1 MSAHEEHPAPGLA
14 PRRPN
19 VRPWWHRADATATA
33 LTAVA
38 DPFLDALSPEGRVTM
53 ASVWQERGN
62 SELRVG
68 STFCAVTTQ
77 LIQYGGDE
85 MVMTLLAQAMRDEV
99 YHSQISVE
107 MASRYRGGDPLWP
120 GPQPTHVPVFAPSE
134 GKLRAT
140 LLVMTLCCINETVAC
155 GILEG
160 QIAKVASPLS
170 KAAAQTILSD
180 EIDHARAGWAHLAS
194 RQVGP
199 AILGEL
205 GGWLPRL
212 LSARLNELAVE
223 DAPPYPGEEY
233 QELGVLSR
241 RERKVIVHTTLHEV
255 MLPGFA
261 RAGIDVGPAS
271 QWADETF
278 GKRVRPA

>member
-1 MSAHEEHPAPGLA
+1 MRELEEYPAPALT

-19 VRPWWHRADATATA
+19 VRPWWSRADATATE
-33 LTAVA
+33 LGAVI
-38 DPFLDALSPEGRVTM
+38 DPAIDALSPEDRETM
-53 ASVWQERGN
+53 AAVWQERGN

-85 MVMTLLAQAMRDEV
+85 MVLTLLSQAMRDEV

-107 MASRYRGGDPLWP
+107 MASRYRAGHAVIWP

-160 QIAKVASPLS
+160 QIAKVGSPLT

-180 EIDHARAGWAHLAS
+180 EIDHARAGWAHLVS

-199 AILGEL
+199 AILGQI
-205 GGWLPRL
+205 GSWLPRL
-212 LSARLNELAVE
+212 LSARLNELAAIE
-223 DAPPYPGEEY
+223 GAPPFPGE
-233 QELGVLSR
+233 QFKDLGVLTR
-241 RERKVIVHTTLHEV
+241 RERKVIVHATLHEV

-261 RAGIDVGPAS
+261 RAGIDIGPAT

-278 GKRVRPA
+278 GPRAA

>member
-1 MSAHEEHPAPGLA
+1 MSEHEEYPAPGLT

-19 VRPWWHRADATATA
+19 ARPWWSRADATAVDLA
-33 LTAVA
+33 AVV
-38 DPFLDALSPEGRVTM
+38 DPAIDALSLEGRATM
-53 ASVWQERGN
+53 AAVWQERGN
-62 SELRVG
+62 SELQVG

-85 MVMTLLAQAMRDEV
+85 MVLTLLSQAMRDEV
-99 YHSQISVE
+99 YHSQISVA
-107 MASRYRGGDPLWP
+107 MASRYRGDHVAIWP
-120 GPQPTHVPVFAPSE
+120 GAQPTHVPVFAPSE

-160 QIAKVASPLS
+160 QIAKVGSPLT
-170 KAAAQTILSD
+170 KAAAQAILSD

-199 AILGEL
+199 AILSRIGS
-205 GGWLPRL
+205 WLPRL
-212 LSARLNELAVE
+212 LSARLNDLALE
-223 DAPPYPGEEY
+223 DAPPFPGE
-233 QELGVLSR
+233 QFDDLGVLRR
-241 RERKVIVHTTLHEV
+241 RERKVIVHATLHEV

-261 RAGIDVGPAS
+261 RAGIDVGPAT
-271 QWADETF
+271 QWAGETF
-278 GKRVRPA
+278 GKRSA

>member
-1 MSAHEEHPAPGLA
+1 MSVHEEHPAPGLT

-19 VRPWWHRADATATA
+19 VRPWWTRADASATA
-33 LTAVA
+33 LAAVA
-38 DPFLDALSPEGRVTM
+38 DPFIDALSPEGRATM
-53 ASVWQERGN
+53 ATVWQERGN

-77 LIQYGGDE
+77 LIQHGGDE

-107 MASRYRGGDPLWP
+107 MASRYRGGDPQWP

-261 RAGIDVGPAS
+261 RAGIDIGPAT

-278 GKRVRPA
+278 GKRAG